1 MSDIRK
7 LEPKALWNYFY
18 DITQIPHPS
27 KKEKRMVDY
36 VVKFG
41 KEHKLETIVDK
52 VGNVIIRKPA
62 TKGME
67 KRKGVILQTHLD
79 MVPQK
84 NNDKKHDFDKDPI
97 QAVVD
102 GDWVKAN
109 GTTLGSDNGIGVAA
123 TLALLA
129 SKDVPHG
136 PVEALFTIDEETG
149 MTGVFGLK
157 KGLLKGDILMNLDSE
172 DEHELCVGCA
182 GGIDISARRKY
193 SEEKAPARMA
203 AYRITA
209 KGLRGGHSGVDIALG
224 RANSNKLMFRFL
236 MQAESDFGVRIAE
249 AEGGNLRNA
258 IPRESYSVLLVASA
272 KARPFEKFIKGYEKM
287 YKAEFAETEPDLS
300 FTGKRC
306 EVPAKVMAKQDQAK
320 IIRAVFACPNGVQRM
335 SQAMKGLVETSNNM
349 AIVKAAKGNFEVH
362 NLCRS
367 AVNTAKEST
376 AWKIAAVFHL
386 IDAKVTMSGAYPGWK
401 PNMASPVLKVLSGTY
416 RKMFGVEPDV
426 KAIHAGLEC
435 AIIGGVYPN
444 LDMISF
450 GPTIKHPH
458 SPDEK
463 VNIPSVKKFYAF
475 LCESLKQVPVK

>member
-7 LEPKALWNYFY
+7 LKPELLWNFFY
-18 DITQIPHPS
+18 DITRIPHPS
-27 KKEKRMVDY
+27 KKEAEIVGY

-52 VGNVIIRKPA
+52 TGNVIIRKPA

-67 KRKGVILQTHLD
+67 KRKGVILQSHLD

-84 NNDKKHDFDKDPI
+84 NNEKQHDFEKDPI
-97 QAVVD
+97 QTIID
-102 GDWVKAN
+102 GDWVKAD

-123 TLALLA
+123 ALSVLA
-129 SKDVPHG
+129 SKELRHG

-157 KGLLKGDILMNLDSE
+157 KGLLKGDILLNLDSE

-182 GGIDISARRKY
+182 GGMDITAVKKY
-193 SEEKAPARMA
+193 KEEKAPARMV

-209 KGLRGGHSGVDIALG
+209 KGLKGGHSGVDIALG
-224 RANSNKLMFRFL
+224 RANSNKLLFRFL
-236 MQAESDFGVRIAE
+236 MQAESDFGIRLTGA
-249 AEGGNLRNA
+249 AGGNLRNA
-258 IPRESYSVLLVASA
+258 IPREAYAVILVASSKA
-272 KARPFEKFIKGYEKM
+272 KAFEKFVKGYEKM
-287 YKAEFAETEPDLS
+287 YRTEFTDTEPDLS
-300 FTGKRC
+300 FTCKNC
-306 EVPAKVMAKQDQAK
+306 EMPAKVMSKQDQYK

-335 SQAMKGLVETSNNM
+335 SQAVNGLVETSNNM
-349 AIVKAAKGNFEVH
+349 AIVKCLKGNFEVH

-367 AVNTAKEST
+367 SVNTAKESN

-386 IDAKVTMSGAYPGWK
+386 MDAKIKMSGGYPGWK
-401 PNMASPVLKVLSGTY
+401 PNMNSPILGVMSKIY
-416 RKMFGVEPDV
+416 KDMFGKSPEI

-435 AIIGGVYPN
+435 AIIGGTYPD

-450 GPTIKHPH
+450 GPTIKYPH

-463 VNIPSVKKFYAF
+463 VNIPSVKKFYDY
-475 LCESLKQVPVK
+475 LCKTLEEVPAK